1 MRYLLPLL
9 SLAARLHAAD
19 PRIALDHE
27 FPDPEGAK
35 EFAGE
40 LILVE
45 HVNRRGI
52 LRFDRDGTIN
62 KYFWDLPHHFQM
74 LPYGAIWYRGAPAEL
89 KDIPLGTRLR
99 GKFHLGPKGPFEVK
113 PPVSGYVA
121 GKMAR
126 PDLRSIESQYSRAF
140 LLEDDFSFRQRQG
153 HGWKIIS
160 VKPDRTELATELV
173 ALATG
178 APIVPKRKLTLRIDS
193 GTRVWRGRGF
203 ATLDELATGQ
213 VTQMNLGWYSLLGSY
228 RQDALCRDIW
238 IDEES
243 RQVATEQQRGI
254 HRAHMTRRGVPALIT
269 KTEHE
274 PGAGA
279 KGWITLQIN
288 AGVDRE
294 LIDHISRAKQ
304 VVIRPVEENLRPY
317 DINGNPIGHVE
328 ETVRIETPPA
338 GSSGVELRLLVY
350 EMVEGH
356 RAGRSVRLID
366 RDWNAPDA
374 PREEKLWPNDSR
386 IFSVGP
392 RHIADR
398 DGPPETGQNE

>member
-1 MRYLLPLL
+1 MRYLFVLL
-9 SLAARLHAAD
+9 SLAAGAHAAD
-19 PRIALDHE
+19 PRIAWDSE
-27 FPDPEGAK
+27 YPDPSAAK

-45 HVNRRGI
+45 HVNRKGI
-52 LRFDRDGTIN
+52 LRFDRDGAIN

-89 KDIPLGTRLR
+89 KDFPLGTRLH
-99 GKFHLGPKGPFEVK
+99 GKFHLGPEGDFEVK
-113 PPVSGYVA
+113 PPVSGYQA

-126 PDLRSIESQYSRAF
+126 PDLRSIRTKYSRVF
-140 LLEDDFSFRQRQG
+140 LLEDDFSFQQRQG
-153 HGWKIIS
+153 NGWKILSI
-160 VKPDRTELATELV
+160 KEDRTELVAQLV
-173 ALATG
+173 ALESG
-178 APIVPKRKLTLRIDS
+178 ASVEPENKLTLRIDS
-193 GTRVWRGRGF
+193 GTRVWKGRSF
-203 ATLDELATGQ
+203 AGLSDLAAGQ
-213 VTQMNLGWYSLLGSY
+213 VTQMNFGWYSLLGSY

-243 RQVATEQQRGI
+243 RRVASEQQRGI
-254 HRAHMTRRGVPALIT
+254 HQGHMMRRGVPALIS

-274 PGAGA
+274 PGSGA

-288 AGVDRE
+288 AGVSKE
-294 LIDHISRAKQ
+294 LQDHIAGLKQ
-304 VVIRPVEENLRPY
+304 VYIRPVEPNLRPY

-328 ETVRIETPPA
+328 KVTRIENPPA
-338 GSSGVELRLLVY
+338 GGSGVELRLLVY

-356 RAGRSVRLID
+356 RAGRTVRIGD
-366 RDWNAPDA
+366 RDWNSPDA
-374 PREEKLWPNDSR
+374 PREEKLWPNDTR

-398 DGPPETGQNE
+398 DGPPGKGQND